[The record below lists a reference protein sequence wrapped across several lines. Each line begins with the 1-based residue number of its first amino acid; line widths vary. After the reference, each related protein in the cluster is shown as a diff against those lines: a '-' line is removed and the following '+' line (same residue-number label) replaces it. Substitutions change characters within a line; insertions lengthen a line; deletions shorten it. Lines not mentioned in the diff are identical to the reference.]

1 MKNGQP
7 DDVLTPLRVEERDG
21 VRTLTLARAARKNAL
36 TPALGWALVAAVD
49 AAAQDDSVRVLV
61 ITGGEPG
68 AAFCS
73 GADLAR
79 PEAGEDPNPQSPQD
93 QHLDD
98 VDWIGQ
104 FLLAIRVRCDKPVIA
119 AVNGVAVGAGVALA
133 LCADLRIAAESAV
146 LHPGYIRAGTSP
158 DGGLSWTLT
167 TLLGHEAALRFL
179 WDPRMVLAP
188 EAQARGLVGSVVPD
202 GDFSVVV
209 AQEAER
215 LAALA
220 PIGVRQ
226 TKRLVV
232 RASLGADLE
241 GQLRDELAYVRRGLS
256 SEDGKEAVRAIFE
269 KRTPTFHGR

>member
-1 MKNGQP
+1 MSDDLIELASNG
-7 DDVLTPLRVEERDG
+7 VL
-21 VRTLTLARAARKNAL
+21 TLTLNRQARKNAL
-36 TPALGWALVAAVD
+36 TPEVGWALVEAVD
-49 AAAQDDSVRVLV
+49 RATKDDAIRVIV
-61 ITGGEPG
+61 ITGGTPG
-68 AAFCS
+68 PNAAFCS
-73 GADLAR
+73 GADLA
-79 PEAGEDPNPQSPQD
+79 PQSREESPQKSSSEL
-93 QHLDD
+93 LDD
-98 VDWIGQ
+98 TDWIGQ

-133 LCADLRIAAESAV
+133 LCADLRIAAESAT

-179 WDPRMVLAP
+179 WDPRMVPAP
-188 EAQARGLVGSVVPD
+188 EAQARGLVGAVVPD
-202 GDFSVVV
+202 GDFSAVV

>member
-1 MKNGQP
+1 MG
-7 DDVLTPLRVEERDG
+7 RESRDGSLLLGDAGG
-21 VRTLTLARAARKNAL
+21 VRTLTLNRPDRKNAL
-36 TPALGWALVAAVD
+36 TPALGWGLVAAAE
-49 AAAQDDSVRVLV
+49 AAAKDDGVRVLV
-61 ITGGEPG
+61 VTGGAPG
-68 AAFCS
+68 QAFCS

-79 PEAGEDPNPQSPQD
+79 PEEAEDPNPQSPQD

-98 VDWIGQ
+98 IDWIGQ
-104 FLLAIRVRCDKPVIA
+104 FLLAFRLRCDKPVIA

-133 LCADLRIAAESAV
+133 LCADLRIAAESAT

-179 WDPRMVLAP
+179 WDPRMVPAS
-188 EAQARGLVGSVVPD
+188 EAQARGLVGAVVPD
-202 GDFSVVV
+202 GDFSAVVG
-209 AQEAER
+209 QEAER

-241 GQLRDELAYVRRGLS
+241 AQLRDELAYVRRGLS